1 MAKGTPIIK
10 TEEQIEKIRKSCQL
24 VSATIAEVGRHIKP
38 GVSTLYLDKIAETF
52 IRDNGAIP
60 AFKGY
65 QFDPEVIPF
74 PGTLCTSIN
83 EVVVHGIPS
92 ANTFLKEGDIISID
106 CGVILDG
113 YFGDSAYTFGVGE
126 ISAEKEKL
134 LRVTKEALNRA
145 IAQVKVGNRLGDLG
159 HAVQSYVESFGLS
172 VVRDMVGHGVGIKLH
187 EPPDVPNYGIRGKGK
202 QFQAGWVI
210 AIEPMV
216 NIGKHHIAVANDN
229 WTIYAVDRK
238 PSAQFEHT
246 VAIFKDRTEILTTFA
261 EIEQLTNTNITIYG

>member
-1 MAKGTPIIK
+1 MSKGTPIVK
-10 TEEQIEKIRKSCQL
+10 TSEQIEKIRKSCQL

-52 IRDNGAIP
+52 VRDHGAIP

-65 QFDPEVIPF
+65 QFDPDVIPF

-92 ANTFLKEGDIISID
+92 ANAILKEGDIISID

-113 YFGDSAYTFGVGE
+113 YFGDSAYTFGIGE

-145 IAQVKVGNRLGDLG
+145 VAQAKVGNRLGDLG
-159 HAVQSYVESFGLS
+159 YAVQSYVESFGFS
-172 VVRDMVGHGVGIKLH
+172 VVRDMVGHGVGIRLH

-202 QFQAGWVI
+202 QFQANWVL

-216 NIGKHHIAVANDN
+216 NIGRHEIAVAKDN
-229 WTIYAVDRK
+229 WTIFTKDRK

-246 VAIFKDRTEILTTFA
+246 VAIFNDRTEILTTFA
-261 EIEQLTNTNITIYG
+261 EIEQLTNVIIYG

>member
-1 MAKGTPIIK
+1 MSRGKPIIK
-10 TEEQIEKIRKSCQL
+10 THEQIEKIRKSCQL
-24 VSATIAEVGRHIKP
+24 VSAAIAEVGRHIKP

-65 QFDPEVIPF
+65 QFDRDVIPF

-113 YFGDSAYTFGVGE
+113 YYGDSAYTFGVGE
-126 ISAEKEKL
+126 VSAEKEKL
-134 LRVTKEALNRA
+134 MRVTKEALNLA
-145 IAQVKVGNRLGDLG
+145 IAQAKVGNRLGDLG
-159 HAVQSYVESFGLS
+159 HAVQTYVESFGFS
-172 VVRDMVGHGVGIKLH
+172 VVRDMVGHGVGVRLH
-187 EPPDVPNYGIRGKGK
+187 EPPDVPNYGRKGQGK
-202 QFQAGWVI
+202 QFQANWVI

-216 NIGKHHIAVANDN
+216 NIGRYEIALANDK
-229 WTIYAVDRK
+229 WTIYTKDRK

-246 VAIFKDRTEILTTFA
+246 VAIFDDYTEILTTFA
-261 EIEQLTNTNITIYG
+261 EIEKINNINITIYG